1 MRRIILLF
9 FCFCHEGGAL
19 YAYLI
24 YYSVY
29 NSAVIGAEVQEGLVE
44 WDVNFVEE
52 SHCFW
57 DAVKGLWSM
66 QVHSY
71 WATLYSG

>member
-1 MRRIILLF
+1 MRRIILFF
-9 FCFCHEGGAL
+9 FCCHEGGAL

-24 YYSVY
+24 YSVY

-52 SHCFW
+52 SHCF
-57 DAVKGLWSM
+57 
-66 QVHSY
+66 
-71 WATLYSG
+71 